1 MRHPPRPNRLE
12 CTYSHFETSSQCP
25 SCGSSLTEND
35 FTELVVA
42 DATSATTEVMKI
54 SMQAL
59 FTKKSSSS
67 SLPFSDLCY
76 SLIRQIDAVKLSTK
90 FLLKQL
96 LMDAS
101 AQGRQS
107 GNTARAYEAMKHE
120 NTQLKQSLST
130 QKLEFQQL
138 NANMQNRLQAREATV
153 AELQHKIQSQ
163 EKLLHQF
170 RQMHNGTTIVPGS
183 SNSAPSSRLGM
194 DHSIDQGQTMNSG
207 SHQKPPLKGFMMQK
221 EARERA
227 QHEAIH
233 AQRAPSVLG
242 RSMPNQ
248 PMKRSN
254 SFGTERMPHSHGH
267 HANITPIQLGS
278 RPFSSKSEGSGP
290 GTPRIRD
297 LSTSAGYRFTSSS
310 GTWQGS
316 QHINKKRRGTPSSIG
331 GSPSVHQGMS
341 PNTAFA
347 LNNGHYSGRGPTQY
361 FHQG

>member
-1 MRHPPRPNRLE
+1 MK
-12 CTYSHFETSSQCP
+12 TS
-25 SCGSSLTEND
+25 L
-35 FTELVVA
+35 
-42 DATSATTEVMKI
+42 
-54 SMQAL
+54 QAL

-76 SLIRQIDAVKLSTK
+76 SLIRQIDAVKVSTK

-138 NANMQNRLQAREATV
+138 NANLQNRLQAREATV
-153 AELQHKIQSQ
+153 AELQDKIQSQ

-170 RQMHNGTTIVPGS
+170 RQMHSGTTIIPGS
-183 SNSAPSSRLGM
+183 SNSAPPSRLGM
-194 DHSIDQGQTMNSG
+194 DHSIAQGQTMNSG
-207 SHQKPPLKGFMMQK
+207 SHQEPPLKGFMMQK

-227 QHEAIH
+227 QQEAIH

-248 PMKRSN
+248 PMKRGN
-254 SFGTERMPHSHGH
+254 SFGTERMPHGHSHSR

-278 RPFSSKSEGSGP
+278 RPFSGKSDGSVP

-331 GSPSVHQGMS
+331 GSPIHQGMS
-341 PNTAFA
+341 PSTAFA
-347 LNNGHYSGRGPTQY
+347 LNTGNYSGRGPTQY